1 MNSAV
6 YEKYLYTPL
15 KLKQANIN
23 VWMAFPGPES
33 FAMSSLGYLWLYKH
47 IDENPKINVERVY
60 SDSVSTTIKPSEI
73 DLMGFSFTFDT
84 DYIHIFEMLEKYK
97 IPLRSKERDENSPLV
112 FAGGPV
118 VTANP
123 TPYDDF
129 FDFFIIGDGEELNLK
144 IVEEY
149 NNLKGIGRSEFLS
162 KISEIEGIY
171 VPSLSNRVK
180 KVTKKLEE
188 CIYTPILSDKA
199 YFPNTFIME
208 ASRGCANRCGFCIA
222 SYLNLPLRCIPYE
235 KIIETIDFGLEY
247 TDKIALLGAQL
258 SAHPRF
264 EDICNYIY
272 TIIQEGRHIEMSVS
286 SLRVDSITPN
296 IMKTLVACGQKNIT
310 LAIEAGS
317 ERLRRVIN
325 KNLKKEQIIN
335 AVEIAKSAGLKGFK
349 FYGMIGL
356 PTETNEDI
364 DALIGLAKEIK
375 SKYKTFDISFGFS
388 TFVPKPNTPF
398 QWFGR
403 EDTKSL
409 ENKAN
414 YLKKELHKI
423 GVQATVSSAKWDY
436 WQAVLSR
443 GDSRLSSFLEEVYR
457 QGGKLGAYKTAAKK
471 LNVDTD
477 KYAHCNFSY
486 NDNFPWDFIDV
497 NPGKDFLIKE
507 SQRLINL
514 D

>member
-264 EDICNYIY
+264 EI
-272 TIIQEGRHIEMSVS
+272 GR
-286 SLRVDSITPN
+286 
-296 IMKTLVACGQKNIT
+296 
-310 LAIEAGS
+310 
-317 ERLRRVIN
+317 
-325 KNLKKEQIIN
+325 
-335 AVEIAKSAGLKGFK
+335 
-349 FYGMIGL
+349 
-356 PTETNEDI
+356 
-364 DALIGLAKEIK
+364 
-375 SKYKTFDISFGFS
+375 
-388 TFVPKPNTPF
+388 
-398 QWFGR
+398 
-403 EDTKSL
+403 
-409 ENKAN
+409 
-414 YLKKELHKI
+414 
-423 GVQATVSSAKWDY
+423 
-436 WQAVLSR
+436 
-443 GDSRLSSFLEEVYR
+443 
-457 QGGKLGAYKTAAKK
+457 
-471 LNVDTD
+471 
-477 KYAHCNFSY
+477 AH
-486 NDNFPWDFIDV
+486 V
-497 NPGKDFLIKE
+497 
-507 SQRLINL
+507 
-514 D
+514 